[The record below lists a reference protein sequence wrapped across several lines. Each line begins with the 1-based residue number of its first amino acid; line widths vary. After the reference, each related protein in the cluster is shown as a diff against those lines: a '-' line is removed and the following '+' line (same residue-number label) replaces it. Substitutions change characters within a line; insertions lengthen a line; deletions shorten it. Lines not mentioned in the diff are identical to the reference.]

1 MNRAAEARLDA
12 ERADAAAIEALL
24 QAESDVL
31 DLNRAVLSSVQSAR
45 TLHLNEYLEAEDN
58 HGAETHVGSDGWF
71 VPAAKDDE
79 VVSFRE
85 Q

>member
-12 ERADAAAIEALL
+12 ERADAAAIQALL
-24 QAESDVL
+24 QAEPDVL
-31 DLNRAVLSSVQSAR
+31 DLNRVVLSSVQSAR
-45 TLHLNEYLEAEDN
+45 TLRLNEQLEAEDN

-71 VPAAKDDE
+71 APATKDDE
-79 VVSFRE
+79 AVYFRE